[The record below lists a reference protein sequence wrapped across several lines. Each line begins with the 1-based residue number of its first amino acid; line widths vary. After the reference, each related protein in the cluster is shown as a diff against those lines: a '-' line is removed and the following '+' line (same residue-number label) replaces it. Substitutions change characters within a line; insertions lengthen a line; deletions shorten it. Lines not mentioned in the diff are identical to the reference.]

1 MVWFLNAMLSSLQFC
16 SVPLFFSPLQFLFCY
31 IMLCWSFSFF
41 SHPKSVCFLHADLLL
56 ILIIIS
62 FSFTFWFSSIS
73 FCLHEHLSYTLRWRL
88 ALAHHPALAYAYAYA
103 LALALAHLISSYL
116 GWNERMLNVEF
127 HPSEYKTNIKV
138 SRSWCSWGVKHDDDD

>member
-88 ALAHHPALAYAYAYA
+88 ALAHHPALAYAYA
-103 LALALAHLISSYL
+103 LAHLITSYL